1 MKFLVPVGGVTE
13 GVYGILTAPNHK
25 GIPAGIRA
33 GLPWAA
39 DVGCIDGPSFVKR
52 ASFDAVFDWLQN
64 DMMPYKDSCLFIA
77 GFDIVGDSVGSLETF
92 GEFSRYFV
100 SGGWPWAYVAQNGAE
115 DLPIPADAAAVF
127 VGGVPMED
135 RTYSTASHYGGQ
147 QRPMDW
153 KESMEA
159 VSVVKRAQT
168 MGKHIHVGRVNWQ
181 RKYNLFNVL
190 EGSEHFTC
198 DGTRTK
204 KDGTERTIKAWRGYE
219 AQPPLLT
226 I

>member
-1 MKFLVPVGGVTE
+1 MRFLVPVGGVTE

-25 GIPAGIRA
+25 GVPAGIKA

-52 ASFDAVFDWLQN
+52 ADFAAVLDWLNN
-64 DMMPYKDSCLFIA
+64 DMMPYRANCLFIA

-92 GEFSRYFV
+92 EEFARYFV
-100 SGGWPWAYVAQNGAE
+100 SGNWPWAYVAQNGAE
-115 DLPIPADAAAVF
+115 NLPIPDEAAAVF
-127 VGGVPMED
+127 IGGVQMED
-135 RTYSTASHYGGQ
+135 RTYSTARHYGGQ
-147 QRPMDW
+147 YRPMDW

-159 VSVVKRAQT
+159 VEVVKRAQA
-168 MGKHIHVGRVNWQ
+168 MGKRIHIGRVNWQ
-181 RKYNLFNVL
+181 RKYNLFRVL

-204 KDGTERTIKAWRGYE
+204 KDGTEKTLAAWRAYE
-219 AQPPLLT
+219 SQPPL
-226 I
+226 IKI